1 MSAKIRVLQLFSG
14 DLWAGAEATVA
25 NLLEQLWDDGAVES
39 IAVGLN
45 DGGLIRRLAIRGI
58 ETHLLAEADQGF
70 PRLAFECAQL
80 LRGRR
85 IDLVHAHRYKENLLA
100 TVVARMLGVRRKVTT
115 VHGVPEVNAWA
126 PLRSRLVTAID
137 RFNVRASFDA
147 VVAVS
152 AEMQKILLEWF
163 GVRPDRVRLIYN
175 GIEIPRDWETGE
187 RDGTA
192 DVHIGTVGRM
202 VPVKGYRL
210 FLELAAHLHCRY
222 PKVRFSILGDGPLMA
237 QLTAEAAR
245 LGVSDYVAFLPP
257 RPDPRP
263 YYRGLDIY
271 VNTSLHEGL
280 PLSVLEAMAC
290 GKPVVAAQ
298 VGGIP
303 EVVHHGEH
311 GFLVEG
317 REASAFA
324 ACCERLIE
332 DRELRR
338 TMGRNARARVA
349 EAFGR
354 ERMADSYRT
363 LYEELCARS

>member
-1 MSAKIRVLQLFSG
+1 M
-14 DLWAGAEATVA
+14 VA
-25 NLLEQLWDDGAVES
+25 NLLEQLGNDAAVES
-39 IAVGLN
+39 IAVGFN
-45 DGGLIRRLAIRGI
+45 DGALIRRLAVRGI
-58 ETHLLAEADQGF
+58 ETHLLAEGNQGF
-70 PRLAFECAQL
+70 TRLAFDCAQL
-80 LRGRR
+80 LHGRR

-115 VHGVPEVNAWA
+115 VHGVPEVDAQA

-137 RFNVRASFDA
+137 RLNVRASFDA

-152 AEMQKILLEWF
+152 AEMQRILLEWF
-163 GVRPDRVRLIYN
+163 GVRPERVRLIYN
-175 GIEIPRDWETGE
+175 GIEMPQDWETAE
-187 RDGTA
+187 RDGKA

-222 PKVRFSILGDGPLMA
+222 RNVRFSILGDGPLMA

-257 RPDPRP
+257 QPDPQP

-280 PLSVLEAMAC
+280 PLSILEAMAC
-290 GKPVVAAQ
+290 ATPVVAPR

-303 EVVHHGEH
+303 EIVSDGAE
-311 GFLVEG
+311 GLLVESSDPQDFT
-317 REASAFA
+317 RSCLSVLTNSWLRSAMG
-324 ACCERLIE
+324 ERA
-332 DRELRR
+332 RR
-338 TMGRNARARVA
+338 TVAAHFRDTQMA
-349 EAFGR
+349 EAYGDLYLELF
-354 ERMADSYRT
+354 ERSAATPAGQVRRRVVT
-363 LYEELCARS
+363 AAQRS

>member
-1 MSAKIRVLQLFSG
+1 VSAKIRVLHLFSG
-14 DLWAGAEATVA
+14 DLWAGAEVVVA
-25 NLLEQLWDDGAVES
+25 NLIEQLEDDAAVES

-45 DGGLIRRLAIRGI
+45 DGVLIRRLARRGI
-58 ETHLLAEADQGF
+58 ETHLLGEGDQGF
-70 PRLAFECAQL
+70 ARLAVDCSRR

-85 IDLVHAHRYKENLLA
+85 IDVVHSHRYKENLLA
-100 TVVARMLGVRRKVTT
+100 TVVAGMLGVRRKVTT
-115 VHGVPEVNAWA
+115 VHGVTEVNPRA
-126 PLRSRLVTAID
+126 PLRGRLVRAID

-152 AEMQKILLEWF
+152 AEMRTILLDWF
-163 GVRPDRVRLIYN
+163 GVRRDRVRLIQN
-175 GIEIPRDWETGE
+175 GIAMPRAWDPGD
-187 RDGTA
+187 RDGGS

-202 VPVKGYRL
+202 VPVKGHQL
-210 FLELAAHLHCRY
+210 FLELAAHLRGRY
-222 PKVRFSILGDGPLMA
+222 PNVRFSILGEGPLMA
-237 QLTAEAAR
+237 QLTADAAR
-245 LGVSDYVAFLPP
+245 LGVGDRVAFLPP
-257 RPDPRP
+257 QPDPQP

-290 GKPVVAAQ
+290 GKPVVAAR

-303 EVVHHGEH
+303 EVVRHGED

-317 REASAFA
+317 RKPDAFA
-324 ACCERLIE
+324 ACCERMIE
-332 DRELRR
+332 EPALRR

-354 ERMADSYRT
+354 ERMAASYRA
-363 LYEELCARS
+363 LYEELCGEP